1 MCPRAAFWAA
11 FLFLMWLFQKSKNK
25 VSSRKQIQIKEV
37 RDDVLILPGNQ
48 YRLVIE
54 TSSINFEL
62 KSEEEQDTI
71 IDSFQNFLNS
81 LSTPLQILVRVR
93 EVDVDHYLEQIVKNK
108 DQEKEAIYREQLDT
122 YTEFIQKL
130 VTGNKILS
138 RRFYMIIPYHNSQT
152 KDFKIIKE
160 QLYLTRDI
168 VTRGLEKIG
177 MKVRSLNS
185 LELLDLFY
193 TFYNPSQVKTQPL
206 KERVVEL
213 SNQTYV

>member
-1 MCPRAAFWAA
+1 
-11 FLFLMWLFQKSKNK
+11 MWLFQKSKNK
-25 VSSRKQIQIKEV
+25 VSSRQQIQIKEV
-37 RDDVLILPGNQ
+37 RDDILILPYQQ
-48 YRLVIE
+48 YRLAIE

-81 LSTPLQILVRVR
+81 LSTPLQILIRVR
-93 EVDVDHYLEQIVKNK
+93 EVDVDHYLEEIIKNK
-108 DQEKEAIYREQLDT
+108 DLEKETIYKEQLET
-122 YTEFIQKL
+122 YTAFIKEL

-138 RRFYMIIPYHNSQT
+138 RKFYIIIPYHNPQT

-168 VTRGLEKIG
+168 VQRGLEKIG
-177 MKVRSLNS
+177 MKVKNLNS

-193 TFYNPSQVKTQPL
+193 TFYNQAQVKTQPL
-206 KERVVEL
+206 QEEIVKL
-213 SNQTYV
+213 TNQAYV

>member
-1 MCPRAAFWAA
+1 
-11 FLFLMWLFQKSKNK
+11 MWLFQKSKNK
-25 VSSRKQIQIKEV
+25 ISSRQQIQIKEV
-37 RDDVLILPGNQ
+37 KDDILILPRNE
-48 YRLVIE
+48 YRLAIE

-81 LSTPLQILVRVR
+81 LSTPVQILIRVR

-108 DQEKEAIYREQLDT
+108 HLEKEKIYKEQIET

-138 RRFYMIIPYHNSQT
+138 RHFYVVIPYKSEGD

-160 QLYLTRDI
+160 HLYLTRDI

-177 MKVRSLNS
+177 MKVQSLNS

-193 TFYNPSQVKTQPL
+193 SFYNPSHIKTQPL
-206 KERVVEL
+206 QQETVNQLQKEI
-213 SNQTYV
+213 YV

>member
-1 MCPRAAFWAA
+1 M
-11 FLFLMWLFQKSKNK
+11 LLFQKSKNK
-25 VSSRKQIQIKEV
+25 VSSRQQIQIKEV
-37 RDDVLILPGNQ
+37 KDDVLILPRNE
-48 YRLVIE
+48 YRVAIE

-81 LSTPLQILVRVR
+81 LSTPVQILIRVR

-108 DQEKEAIYREQLDT
+108 HLEKEKIYKEQLDT

-138 RRFYMIIPYHNSQT
+138 RHFYVVIPHKSEQT
-152 KDFKIIKE
+152 KDFNLIKE

-177 MKVRSLNS
+177 MKVNSLNS

-193 TFYNPSQVKTQPL
+193 SFYNPSKIKTQPL
-206 KERVVEL
+206 NAEIVSHLQKEV
-213 SNQTYV
+213 YV

>member
-1 MCPRAAFWAA
+1 
-11 FLFLMWLFQKSKNK
+11 MWLLQKSNKK
-25 VSSRKQIQIKEV
+25 VSSRQQIQIKEV
-37 RDDVLILPGNQ
+37 KDDILILPAQQ
-48 YRLVIE
+48 YRLAIE

-81 LSTPLQILVRVR
+81 LSTPLQILIRVR
-93 EVDVDHYLEQIVKNK
+93 EVDVDHYLEQIIKNK
-108 DQEKEAIYREQLDT
+108 DQEKVAIYREQLDT
-122 YTEFIQKL
+122 YTQFIKEL

-138 RRFYMIIPYHNSQT
+138 RRFYIVIPYHNPQT

-168 VTRGLEKIG
+168 VQRGLEKIG

-193 TFYNPSQVKTQPL
+193 TFYNSKQVKTQPL
-206 KERVVEL
+206 EDQIV
-213 SNQTYV
+213 SITNQAYV

>member
-1 MCPRAAFWAA
+1 
-11 FLFLMWLFQKSKNK
+11 MWLLQKSKNK
-25 VSSRKQIQIKEV
+25 VSSRNQIQIKEV
-37 RDDVLILPGNQ
+37 KDDILVLPGQQ
-48 YRLVIE
+48 YRLAIE

-81 LSTPLQILVRVR
+81 LSTPLQILIRVR
-93 EVDVDHYLEQIVKNK
+93 EVDVDHYLEQIVRNK
-108 DQEKEAIYREQLDT
+108 DQEKEAIYRGQLDT
-122 YTEFIQKL
+122 YTNFIQQL

-138 RRFYMIIPYHNSQT
+138 RRFYIVIPYHNPQT

-168 VTRGLEKIG
+168 VSRGLEKIG

-193 TFYNPSQVKTQPL
+193 TFYNSSQIKTQPL
-206 KERVVEL
+206 KEQVVEL
-213 SNQTYV
+213 TNCTYV

>member
-1 MCPRAAFWAA
+1 M
-11 FLFLMWLFQKSKNK
+11 LLFQKSNKK

-37 RDDVLILPGNQ
+37 RDDILILPRNE

-71 IDSFQNFLNS
+71 IDTFQNFLNS
-81 LSTPLQILVRVR
+81 LSTQLQILIRVR
-93 EVDVDHYLEQIVKNK
+93 EVDVDHYLEQISKSK
-108 DQEKEAIYREQLDT
+108 EIEKEKVYREQLDN
-122 YTEFIQKL
+122 YTQFIQKL

-138 RRFYMIIPYHNSQT
+138 RRFYVIIPYHNANG
-152 KDFKIIKE
+152 KDFKLIKE

-168 VTRGLEKIG
+168 VSRGLEKIG
-177 MKVRSLNS
+177 MKVKPLNT

-193 TFYNPSQVKTQPL
+193 AFYNPTKVKTQPL
-206 KERVVEL
+206 HPETVISLQKEA
-213 SNQTYV
+213 YV

>member
-1 MCPRAAFWAA
+1 M
-11 FLFLMWLFQKSKNK
+11 LLFQKSSKK

-37 RDDVLILPGNQ
+37 KDDVLILPHSE

-71 IDSFQNFLNS
+71 IDTFQNFLNS
-81 LSTPLQILVRVR
+81 LSTQLQILIRVR
-93 EVDVDHYLEQIVKNK
+93 EVDVDHYLEQITKSK
-108 DQEKEAIYREQLDT
+108 EIEKEKVYREQLDT
-122 YTEFIQKL
+122 YTQFIQKL

-138 RRFYMIIPYHNSQT
+138 RRFYVVIPYHNT
-152 KDFKIIKE
+152 NAKDFKLIKE

-168 VTRGLEKIG
+168 VSRGLEKIG
-177 MKVRSLNS
+177 MKVKPLNS

-193 TFYNPSQVKTQPL
+193 SFYNPTSIKTQPL
-206 KERVVEL
+206 RQETVIELQKEV
-213 SNQTYV
+213 YV